1 MKSRGE
7 LEKSKEKFDVIVGDL
22 EQHIEEEATVMPC
35 TQSFYEKTIK
45 PRLNPMGIFVTMV
58 IYVYNNLLGSL
69 WKVLGTKKK
78 Y

>member
-1 MKSRGE
+1 MFDVDVMKSRGE

-22 EQHIEEEATVMPC
+22 GEHIEEEASVMPY
-35 TQSFYEKTIK
+35 TQSFYEKTVK

-69 WKVLGTKKK
+69 
-78 Y
+78 